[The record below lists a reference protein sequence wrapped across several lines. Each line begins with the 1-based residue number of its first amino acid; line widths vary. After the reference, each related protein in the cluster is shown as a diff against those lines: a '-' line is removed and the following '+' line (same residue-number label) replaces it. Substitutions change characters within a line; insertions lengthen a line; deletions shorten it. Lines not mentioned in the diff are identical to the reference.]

1 MGALPMRAAGRPQR
15 VLLVGFQDQDNLG
28 LRYLCAAVR
37 AAGHEP
43 DILTFDADPKSLI
56 ARARETDPDV
66 IGLSLIFQYMT
77 PKFADVIAAVRAAGI
92 RAHITLG
99 GHYPS
104 FDHKPVLQLI
114 PELIRLFVSTA
125 KSRSRCCSTGS
136 PKVQSGATFTVLP
149 VGSMTARCM
158 PIACANR

>member
-43 DILTFDADPKSLI
+43 DILHLRCRSKIAHRAGSRNRSGCDRAVADLPVHDSAIRRVVEAL
-56 ARARETDPDV
+56 
-66 IGLSLIFQYMT
+66 
-77 PKFADVIAAVRAAGI
+77 RAA
-92 RAHITLG
+92 RDSPRHITMG

-104 FDHKPVLQLI
+104 FD
-114 PELIRLFVSTA
+114 PEEIL
-125 KSRSRCCSTGS
+125 
-136 PKVQSGATFTVLP
+136 
-149 VGSMTARCM
+149 
-158 PIACANR
+158 

>member
-114 PELIRLFVSTA
+114 PGLRLDYSFRRRSHARVA
-125 KSRSRCCSTGS
+125 AQPARRRCRVARHSRSCLS
-136 PKVQSGATFTVLP
+136 
-149 VGSMTARCM
+149 AR
-158 PIACANR
+158 